1 MEKIND
7 TLGTSLKLIERFITE
22 QVKKEFR
29 ENYKKSMGIVLAA
42 YNRMQDDERG
52 GVDYIF
58 DIYNNADMNHLISH
72 GMMDAHG
79 VAFVVN
85 NPNKFPN
92 GHFTF
97 DGEKNCG
104 MKEIGNMAELL
115 LNSLDILIPYVLLY
129 ITRCKEY
136 QEFYEHF
143 FVNVVEENV
152 DYFKPFG

>member
-1 MEKIND
+1 MEKTND
-7 TLGTSLKLIERFITE
+7 KLSKSLRLIEAFITE
-22 QVKKEFR
+22 QVKTEFR
-29 ENYKKSMGIVLAA
+29 GNYQKSMGIVLAA

-58 DIYNNADMNHLISH
+58 NIYNDADMNHLISH
-72 GMMDAHG
+72 SMMDAHG

-143 FVNVVEENV
+143 FVDAVEGEV